1 MSRLHR
7 EILKQQ
13 LMNYDY
19 SNTPVNKMI
28 LVELDY
34 SQITVQSEGPQGF
47 THYKTSGGSLENLIE
62 QMNQRVEKNPDYD
75 LIIVDKSDKIWQ
87 IQTKYDLVWIIY
99 MSLINN

>member
-19 SNTPVNKMI
+19 SNTPVDKSI

-34 SQITVQSEGPQGF
+34 LHVTVTTEGKNGF
-47 THYKTSGGSLENLIE
+47 THHKSSSSSIENIVEL
-62 QMNQRVEKNPDYD
+62 MNKRVSENPDFD
-75 LIIVDKSDKIWQ
+75 LIIVDKNTD
-87 IQTKYDLVWIIY
+87 
-99 MSLINN
+99 